1 MEVVASSDYEFN
13 RQNNKMNFKVELGWI
28 GKEFSW
34 EVELNDGIAKP
45 VVKEVTMKFS

>member
-1 MEVVASSDYEFN
+1 
-13 RQNNKMNFKVELGWI
+13 MNFKVEPGWI